1 MSSITH
7 QPIKVEVKDDRICSR
22 CGQRGVVITHL
33 GKEMVECPNGHREPR
48 KKRQPIGWAA
58 QR

>member
-1 MSSITH
+1 MSS
-7 QPIKVEVKDDRICSR
+7 IKVEVKDDRICSR